1 MRIKLFGMD
10 VDGVL
15 SDGGIY
21 YGDRRLELK
30 RFHAHDGMG
39 ITLVRRAG
47 ITPFIITGRR
57 GMATLR
63 RARELGIEEVHQ
75 GIEDKLAS
83 LEALAS
89 RHGAALGEVAYV
101 ADDFGDLEVLL
112 RVGFP
117 IAVANAREE
126 VKRVAKLVTASSGGN
141 GAVREAAEWV
151 LKTNGQWD
159 WIVRSY
165 MGGAG
170 EGQARG

>member
-1 MRIKLFGMD
+1 MKIKLFGLD

-15 SDGGIY
+15 TDGGIY

-47 ITPFIITGRR
+47 VVPFIITGRR

-75 GIEDKLAS
+75 GADDKLAV
-83 LEALAS
+83 LEALAA
-89 RHGAALGEVAYV
+89 RRGVALDEVAYV
-101 ADDFGDLEVLL
+101 ADDLGDLEVLQ

-126 VKRVAKLVTASSGGN
+126 VKRAARMVTTAPGGN
-141 GAVREAAEWV
+141 GAVREACEWV
-151 LKTNGQWD
+151 LRENNQWD
-159 WIVRSY
+159 AIVKSY
-165 MGGAG
+165 CGGG
-170 EGQARG
+170 R